1 MASKVSCAPWQDL
14 LLGSATTYSATYD
27 ECAPDTVVISTN
39 AVTASGATS
48 DNQEIVYQELC
59 GDGQLIAKVSALS
72 GGYAGLFVRESNA
85 AGARKGAIMT
95 QKGSTVFRHLRS
107 TTNGLQFQ
115 ASYMA
120 SGHQWLKINRS
131 GTQVIGSWSTN
142 GTSWNVAFNTALSMT
157 DCVVIGMAAFS
168 TSSGTTINATFTNIS
183 VAQSDTIPSTEVTFA
198 DSSLAAQGGDTVQ
211 ICVNL
216 QNPCYCSPV
225 TVDVALTT
233 DSLPHLIGF
242 EPQTLTFEEGDTV
255 QCFTVVLEESDS
267 SATYTFELTNLEGG
281 NDSEIGAIGEMVLEV
296 EANEEEAP
304 AFGVCGK
311 FYKSPPEITDSS
323 ALLFSDRFGNI
334 YLAEELALPES
345 PLEACGCDEFTDIP
359 HYEENYFELHFQ
371 DCIADIDT
379 GFNDNIL
386 GAERR
391 RAACKAFAYLSHLI
405 QRNANPCDEEAELPK
420 IKIHIK
426 TMPTSNSKPLAGA
439 TPVYEFSY
447 YASNG
452 GIIDGLPWKIINNP
466 GYSNQSN
473 EIYHGIVEVNF
484 NNNYHLGDTS
494 DVPVNQFDLYTVML
508 HEGLHI
514 LGFASAIK
522 ILDGGYLL
530 TGLSSYTRY
539 DTHLK
544 LEDGTPLIM
553 RHPTFPFSWILNPA
567 IVVET
572 DLHASCT
579 DDPGPQMEFASFDN
593 MATFPIYTGDYTT
606 GQDESA
612 NQGSSFSHLNNSC
625 AGALAPY
632 LMDPFIP
639 IGERLDLI
647 EEGEKRILCDLGY
660 RVFEMENCSCS
671 VAGNHDPIMACSE
684 ESFVFSLCEDST
696 SFTIHLEDILG
707 NDVGADS
714 IAFISA
720 IRPDIEIIDN
730 HDGTL
735 TINACKPGD
744 YSFRYT
750 PMSTACSQEGNS
762 VRVTVFVE
770 RCEDCNFFIT
780 EEDVPKVNSCN
791 LICNPHVVAYGEE
804 GDTLVFFVDV
814 IQCPTS
820 SFEPCFDFPGW
831 FAATETPDY
840 SSYYDATTPPIPPG
854 ALHIEGKYISPLD
867 NRVESAY
874 TPLTLEVG
882 AYFLSLQLLAQASG
896 SIHFSMNAKMVDEGI
911 IEQFATC
918 EDQHIQFNQINTAEG
933 NELQLMSFETS
944 TGPAFQRAATCFS
957 IPGGSPNY
965 TGLWFYPEIDS
976 GSTHSVHMYL
986 DEFEVIPD
994 NFTAGEDRDFYECDT
1009 LLALGGADFCML
1021 SNMRVRYTWKT
1032 LTDSVLLEYDTRIDS
1047 AGTLTVWVDEE
1058 ASDTIPE
1065 LLVLPSETTTYI
1077 LMREIVSEG
1086 FEDFAECFAEQ
1097 DSVTVTFIETFP
1109 YELSVYDTVACN
1121 LIRAF
1126 EVTGGDG
1133 PFAWDFGD
1141 GQNDT
1146 TISGQIT
1153 HLYTNAGTYTVT
1165 VTLPEH
1171 PGCSLTDTVNVSA
1184 TVFTGIF
1191 SYSIGDCGEVDF
1203 LATDAHANNYVNL
1216 WNFGDGDGFD
1226 TTFASVTHT
1235 YADADSFLVVVHVIY
1250 NECGEPF
1257 TAVDTLIIPPFLPE
1271 VEASVT
1277 LDSTTCN
1284 LFSFEAA
1291 GNADTLT
1298 WFFPGDSIY
1307 VGDSTAF
1314 EFDEPGIYEV
1324 VLEAAN
1330 ECGTVSTVLT
1340 VVATNCEAIDC
1351 CPEGAVVLAGNL
1363 LLSDVIEAELLNPG
1377 STSENICIQGILTID
1392 TNYVFSSDTIT
1403 LDAGSSIVIQ
1413 SGRNLSINSAL
1424 LQGCDFLWNNI
1435 LVQDGASLMV
1445 RSSIFRDATNAIE
1458 ARNGSNIAVTG
1469 STFENNF
1476 TGILVPGI
1484 DTGQIIIHSIVNND
1498 FIFTAQHLKPL
1509 LTVFGPL
1516 PVFPISFSGIEVN
1529 NAVNFTVS
1537 GPSPAGPTDDPLNAA
1552 TANRFKGLYCGIRA
1566 FNSNL
1571 IVQGAQFEDIVE
1583 IPFAGFD
1590 LLSAGILFR
1599 GGNSSTLMQTG
1610 YGDQP
1615 FSDNPPGSQIATP
1628 SFINCTRGIDV
1639 VRGHARISDNRML
1652 DMETGILI
1660 TRAIDRG
1667 VTVRDNYIEATWE
1680 GITAAINSPSL
1691 DTFSFTI
1698 EENRIK
1704 IGTDSISGN
1713 AGISINEGMDFEP
1726 HSLASVQRNEVEGRS
1741 RNGIFVQNVEKWRI
1755 LENSVINTDALGN
1768 GIHVLGSSNSTFQ
1781 CNRIGTDDGDN
1792 GRRGLNVENSP
1803 ELLIDCN
1810 TSYGFE
1816 TGIRFAG
1823 TSTSTTLRG
1832 NEMSENNI
1840 GLHLDLAIFNAQ
1852 VHRGNI
1858 WTGSFGGNG
1867 ARFDAI
1873 IPEHV
1878 ENAPFFVNSG
1888 ANPLLMPPNPFPG
1901 VGWFFPQSGNTYIC
1915 DTTEN
1920 ACLPG
1925 LTPNFSPEATDV
1937 LVANGGILHPVLRWI
1952 AEKDLYHKMQNHTGF
1967 GVGINTYENF
1977 ESAKANESVGK
1988 FYALYEGMKDAF
2000 AADSIEITAYRNTQN
2015 VLWVL
2020 IDSLAT
2026 ITTDLLTAVGGDS
2039 ITLLSLRDGLFEEI
2053 GESTHIQDSLYGVIL
2068 ARRSLRAD
2076 TLLAENA
2083 AIIALKLYESNEK
2096 SVAGISLSVLLKGT
2110 NSFTGTQ
2117 EKTLQAIAA
2126 QCPWVGGD
2134 AVYTA
2139 RSLYRLIEPKSVF
2152 NDDALCGRG
2161 GTAQAL
2167 QEEEGLPE
2175 ALAELKVQETEA
2187 PSGATEVL
2195 EMHLYPNPAKDG
2207 FTVSFSQPLQ
2217 EEVLLILTDL
2227 FGRRKIIQP
2236 LNAGTASYYLHT
2248 GDVTPGVYGCSIQS
2262 ARQMLAFSKIV
2273 ITP

>member
-1 MASKVSCAPWQDL
+1 MSNMASKVSCAPWQDL
-14 LLGSATTYSATYD
+14 LLGSATTSSATYD

-59 GDGQLIAKVSALS
+59 GDGQLIAKVSGLS

-85 AGARKGAIMT
+85 TGARKGAIMT

-107 TTNGLQFQ
+107 TTDGLQLQ

-168 TSSGTTINATFTNIS
+168 TSSGTTINATFTNVS
-183 VAQSDTIPSTEVTFA
+183 VAQSDTIPSTEVAFA
-198 DSSLAAQGGDTVQ
+198 DSSLTAQGGDTVE

-225 TVDVALTT
+225 TVDVALAT

-255 QCFTVVLEESDS
+255 QCFTVVLAESDTNG
-267 SATYTFELTNLEGG
+267 TYTFELTNLEGG
-281 NDSEIGAIGEMVLEV
+281 NESEIGAIGELVLEV
-296 EANEEEAP
+296 EANEEEEEEAP

-311 FYKSPPEITDSS
+311 FYKAPPEITDSS

-334 YLAEELALPES
+334 YLAEELVLPES

-371 DCIADIDT
+371 DCIADLDT
-379 GFNDNIL
+379 GFNDNVL

-405 QRNANPCDEEAELPK
+405 QRNANPCDEEAELPN
-420 IKIHIK
+420 IQVHIK

-447 YASNG
+447 YISNG

-494 DVPVNQFDLYTVML
+494 DVPGNQFDLYTVML

-522 ILDGGYLL
+522 ILDGDYLFA
-530 TGLSSYTRY
+530 GAKSYTRY
-539 DTHLK
+539 DTHLE
-544 LEDGTPLIM
+544 LEDETPVVIRHGTDPY
-553 RHPTFPFSWILNPA
+553 RWILNPA
-567 IVVET
+567 IDVET

-579 DDPGPQMEFASFDN
+579 ADPGPTMEFVSFYD
-593 MATFPIYTGDYTT
+593 MLRFPIYTGDYTT
-606 GQDESA
+606 GQDVSA

-625 AGALAPY
+625 AGAFAPY

-660 RVFEMENCSCS
+660 RVLEMENCSCS
-671 VAGNHDPIMACSE
+671 VAGNHDPVVACSE
-684 ESFVFSLCEDST
+684 ELFVFTLCEEDST
-696 SFTIHLEDILG
+696 EFIIDLEDLLG
-707 NDVGADS
+707 NDIGVTNVAYL
-714 IAFISA
+714 
-720 IRPDIEIIDN
+720 DIPGFGTLVELVN
-730 HDGTL
+730 NNDGTISFI
-735 TINACKPGD
+735 TCSPGE
-744 YSFRYT
+744 YSFIYT
-750 PMSTACSQEGNS
+750 PVSDVCPQEGS
-762 VRVTVFVE
+762 PVRVRVRIE
-770 RCEDCNFFIT
+770 RCDDCNFFSTGEAI
-780 EEDVPKVNSCN
+780 PKALECN
-791 LICNPHVVAYGEE
+791 LICNPHVVGLDCATG
-804 GDTLVFFVDV
+804 LVSETSV
-814 IQCPTS
+814 IDINCSAPI
-820 SFEPCFDFPGW
+820 DLPGW
-831 FAATETPDY
+831 IGATTTPDFQGL
-840 SSYYDATTPPIPPG
+840 DG
-854 ALHIEGKYISPLD
+854 VSPNSGSLSVIAFYND
-867 NRVESAY
+867 NEESFY
-874 TPLTLEVG
+874 TPLSLVEG
-882 AYFLSLQLLAQASG
+882 NYF
-896 SIHFSMNAKMVDEGI
+896 FSFYTRGRNHISSSNAFEYRSHAALVNQDV
-911 IEQFATC
+911 IEQFGAC
-918 EDQHIQFNQINTAEG
+918 YARPEDVSSISLDPENHLDIYSGDFDAPLTYLRG
-933 NELQLMSFETS
+933 V
-944 TGPAFQRAATCFS
+944 TCFEVPDS
-957 IPGGSPNY
+957 NNFS
-965 TGLWFYPEIDS
+965 GLWIWPEITAQGA
-976 GSTHSVHMYL
+976 GSSAKRIYY
-986 DEFEVIPD
+986 DEFELIPD
-994 NFTAGEDRDFYECDT
+994 NFTAGQDRDFYECDT
-1009 LLALGGADFCML
+1009 LLALGGTDFCML
-1021 SNMRVRYTWKT
+1021 SNMRIRYTWKT

-1047 AGTLTVWVDEE
+1047 TGALTVWVDEE

-1065 LLVLPSETTTYI
+1065 LRVLPTETTTYI

-1086 FEDFAECFAEQ
+1086 FEDFAECFAAQ

-1109 YELSVYDTVACN
+1109 YELSVYDTSACG
-1121 LIRAF
+1121 LVRGF

-1141 GQNDT
+1141 GQST
-1146 TISGQIT
+1146 TTTSGQIN

-1184 TVFTGIF
+1184 TVFTGNF
-1191 SYSIGDCGEVDF
+1191 SYSIGECGEVDF
-1203 LATDAHANNYVNL
+1203 LATDAHANNYFNL
-1216 WNFGDGDGFD
+1216 WTFGDGGGPDSLLG
-1226 TTFASVTHT
+1226 SHT
-1235 YADADSFLVVVHVIY
+1235 YTYSTADTFVVVHTIY

-1284 LFSFEAA
+1284 GFSFEAA

-1307 VGDSTAF
+1307 VGDSTTF

-1340 VVATNCEAIDC
+1340 VVATSCEAIDC
-1351 CPEGAVVLAGNL
+1351 CPDGAVVLAGNL

-1413 SGRNLSINSAL
+1413 SGSNLSINLAL
-1424 LQGCDFLWNNI
+1424 LQGCEFLWDNI

-1458 ARNGSNIAVTG
+1458 ARNGSNIVVTG

-1476 TGILVPGI
+1476 TGILVPGV
-1484 DTGQIIIHSIVNND
+1484 DTGQIVIHSIVNND

-1509 LTVFGPL
+1509 LTIFGPL

-1529 NAVNFTVS
+1529 NVTNFTVS
-1537 GPSPAGPTDDPLNAA
+1537 GPSAAGPSDDPVNAA
-1552 TANRFKGLYCGIRA
+1552 STNRFKGLYCGIRA

-1571 IVQGAQFEDIVE
+1571 IVHGAQFEDIVQ
-1583 IPFAGFD
+1583 IPFAGFS
-1590 LLSAGILFR
+1590 LISAGILFE
-1599 GGNSSTLMQTG
+1599 GGNSSTLLQTG

-1615 FSDNPPGSQIATP
+1615 FFGNPPGSQIATP
-1628 SFINCTRGIDV
+1628 SFINCTSGIEV
-1639 VRGHARISDNRML
+1639 TRGHARISDNRML
-1652 DMETGILI
+1652 DMETGIRI
-1660 TRAIDRG
+1660 TRAIDREIA
-1667 VTVRDNYIEATWE
+1667 VRDNYIEANWE

-1704 IGTDSISGN
+1704 IGTDSTSGN
-1713 AGISINEGMDFEP
+1713 AGISINEGIEFEP
-1726 HSLASVQRNEVEGRS
+1726 HSLAKVQNNEVEGRA

-1755 LENSVINTDALGN
+1755 LENAVINTDALGN

-1792 GRRGLNVENSP
+1792 GRRGLNVENST

-1840 GLHLDLAIFNAQ
+1840 GLHLDLAIFNKQ
-1852 VHRGNI
+1852 VHRGNKWI
-1858 WTGSFGGNG
+1858 GSFGSNG
-1867 ARFDAI
+1867 ARFDFMDFNDVQVAQ
-1873 IPEHV
+1873 
-1878 ENAPFFVNSG
+1878 FFVDTTDG
-1888 ANPLLMPPNPFPG
+1888 DFLMPPNPVPADD
-1901 VGWFFPQSGNTYIC
+1901 WFIPESGNTYFC
-1915 DTTEN
+1915 PENEN
-1920 ACLPG
+1920 ACISG
-1925 LTPNFSPEATDV
+1925 LTPDFVPGETDV

-1952 AEKDLYHKMQNHTGF
+1952 AEKDLYRKMQKDSGF
-1967 GVGINTYENF
+1967 GAGINLYNNF
-1977 ESAKANESVGK
+1977 ESSKVNTPVGK
-1988 FYALYEGMKDAF
+1988 FYALYRDMEVAF
-2000 AADSIEITAYRNTQN
+2000 VADSLQQALYRTGQEDVWN
-2015 VLWVL
+2015 LL
-2020 IDSLAT
+2020 DSMGA
-2026 ITTDLLTAVGGDS
+2026 ITTNLLTATGMDS
-2039 ITLLSLRDGLFEEI
+2039 AALVVIRDNLFTNI
-2053 GESTHIQDSLYGVIL
+2053 ATKAVILDSLYALVL
-2068 ARRSLRAD
+2068 VNRSAIAD
-2076 TLLAENA
+2076 TLLLQNA
-2083 AIIALKLYESNEK
+2083 AITVQKLYESNEK
-2096 SVAGISLSVLLKGT
+2096 AVADIFLSVILKEVG
-2110 NSFTGTQ
+2110 SFSSTQ
-2117 EKTLQAIAA
+2117 EKTLQAIAS

-2152 NDDALCGRG
+2152 DDDVLCGRNSPPE
-2161 GTAQAL
+2161 TL
-2167 QEEEGLPE
+2167 RREESLPE
-2175 ALAELKVQETEA
+2175 ALAELKKQPDQSFWENL
-2187 PSGATEVL
+2187 EVSV
-2195 EMHLYPNPAKDG
+2195 YPNPA
-2207 FTVSFSQPLQ
+2207 
-2217 EEVLLILTDL
+2217 
-2227 FGRRKIIQP
+2227 R
-2236 LNAGTASYYLHT
+2236 
-2248 GDVTPGVYGCSIQS
+2248 DVIHI
-2262 ARQMLAFSKIV
+2262 AFSDQPKGVVETRLFTLQGKPVDRRTFGVANSNFSLSTQHLPSGMYFLQIRIDEQI
-2273 ITP
+2273 ITTTRIAIIR